1 MQSSQRNEE
10 IRSIVSEIGKL
21 IKASDQ
27 AYEAAGG
34 AAAFPV
40 EKNLASVRDTPV
52 RDDDLPVL
60 GFSMEHRYVCR
71 AVPYE
76 YAVDV
81 VRFAANRP
89 YDLVIVD
96 SLYAMKDI
104 ADRQVNGVGPAVITA
119 GGEHV
124 AELRFT
130 CKKSFFRQNEKM
142 VPLVIDGR
150 PDFVPK
156 RIFVLNSRYLF
167 SAELDLK
174 ALFAWARRRFG
185 VIPLVVGL

>member
-1 MQSSQRNEE
+1 M
-10 IRSIVSEIGKL
+10 
-21 IKASDQ
+21 
-27 AYEAAGG
+27 
-34 AAAFPV
+34 
-40 EKNLASVRDTPV
+40 

-71 AVPYE
+71 EVPNE

-81 VRFAANRP
+81 VRLVANLP
-89 YDLVIVD
+89 DDLVIVD
-96 SLYAMKDI
+96 TLYTRGKVTEGQID
-104 ADRQVNGVGPAVITA
+104 GVAPAIIVA
-119 GGEHV
+119 NGEH
-124 AELRFT
+124 ASELRFT
-130 CKKSFFRQNEKM
+130 SKKSWRYQSAELA
-142 VPLVIDGR
+142 PRVIDGR
-150 PDFVPK
+150 ADFVPK